1 MSKSPQDRR
10 ATLHEI
16 FAAARSDDLS
26 AVELRLWLIVRSY
39 DSGSGCYA
47 ATDTLAGYLGLS
59 ASHVEKRR
67 ASMVARGWLEVKH
80 RGPLAPAVRAVVPA
94 QALHSGEEQ
103 ALHPN
108 EEQGEALHSS
118 EEQDPKALHLG
129 LHSSATR
136 VREYGKDKDT
146 DGASQDPTGPPP
158 PTPVAYTPEFEAA
171 WAAYPR
177 RHRPDNKRSA
187 FRAWQR
193 LIKQGADAKVLITAA
208 GNYRATCEADKT
220 ARTKFVKQA
229 ATFLGKDEH
238 WKDYLEPVS
247 TKGTD
252 VGNLQEVDW

>member
-1 MSKSPQDRR
+1 MSSPQDGR
-10 ATLHEI
+10 ATLREI
-16 FAAARSDDLS
+16 FAAARSGDLS

-47 ATDTLAGYLGLS
+47 ATDTLAEYLGMS

-94 QALHSGEEQ
+94 QALHS
-103 ALHPN
+103 
-108 EEQGEALHSS
+108 S

-129 LHSSATR
+129 LHSSANG

-146 DGASQDPTGPPP
+146 DGASQGPNGSPP
-158 PTPVAYTPEFEAA
+158 PTRVACTPEFEAA

-193 LIKQGADAKVLITAA
+193 LLQQGADAKVLIAAA

-220 ARTKFVKQA
+220 ADTKFVKQF
-229 ATFLGKDEH
+229 ATFLGKDDH

-252 VGNLQEVDW
+252 VGNLQETTW

>member
-1 MSKSPQDRR
+1 MSKAPQDGR
-10 ATLHEI
+10 ATLAEI
-16 FAAARSDDLS
+16 FAAARSGDLS

-67 ASMVARGWLEVKH
+67 ASMIARGWLEVKH

-129 LHSSATR
+129 LHSSANR
-136 VREYGKDKDT
+136 VREYGKEKDT
-146 DGASQDPTGPPP
+146 DGASQDPAGSPP
-158 PTPVAYTPEFEAA
+158 PTPAAYTPEFEAA

-177 RHRPDNKRSA
+177 RAGGNPKKSA
-187 FRAWQR
+187 YRCWRAR
-193 LIKQGADAKVLITAA
+193 VRQGASEDELEQGVVRYARFCDAT
-208 GNYRATCEADKT
+208 GKT
-220 ARTKFVKQA
+220 GSEFVMQA
-229 ATFLGKDEH
+229 SRFF
-238 WKDYLEPVS
+238 VS
-247 TKGTD
+247 DDHLRENCAVSG
-252 VGNLQEVDW
+252 GAP

>member
-1 MSKSPQDRR
+1 MAGSRQDGRV
-10 ATLHEI
+10 TLANI
-16 FAAARSDDLS
+16 FAAARSADLS

-47 ATDTLAGYLGLS
+47 ATDTLAEYLS
-59 ASHVEKRR
+59 VSTSHIEKRR
-67 ASMVARGWLEVKH
+67 ASMVARGWLELKH
-80 RGPLAPAVRAVVPA
+80 RGPLAPAIRAIVPT
-94 QALHSGEEQ
+94 Q
-103 ALHPN
+103 ALHPS
-108 EEQGEALHSS
+108 EGQDEALHSS

-129 LHSSATR
+129 LHSSANR
-136 VREYGKDKDT
+136 VREYGKEKDT
-146 DGASQDPTGPPP
+146 DGASQDPAGSPP
-158 PTPVAYTPEFEAA
+158 PTPAAYTPEFEVA

-193 LIKQGADAKVLITAA
+193 LIKQGADAKVLMVTAE
-208 GNYRATCEADKT
+208 NYRVTCEVDGT
-220 ARTKFVKQA
+220 AGTKFVKQF